1 MLIKSENVTESVSGN
16 TFAYHI
22 PANVL
27 DNSTTKLF
35 LFEDVFDEPD
45 TFGSD
50 DFHSWNQQM
59 SLRIFI
65 PKNDP
70 SDFTDLKMRIIKALR
85 VGNFYPAQQAGG
97 IILLP
102 DTDKLLLRMIF
113 NRTIDV
119 E

>member
-1 MLIKSENVTESVSGN
+1 MLIKSDKVTESVSGN

-22 PANVL
+22 PSGVL
-27 DNSTTKLF
+27 DNSTSKLF
-35 LFEDVFDEPD
+35 LFEDIFDEPD

-50 DFHSWNQQM
+50 DFHSWTQQM

-70 SDFTDLKMRIIKALR
+70 SDFTDLKMRIIKSLR

-97 IILLP
+97 LIELP